1 LLLILDFVYG
11 NISMLLNA
19 FRRIFSKAQNRKARR
34 SYTCPQLLQ
43 LESRIVPANFQVTS
57 LADTATGGTLREA
70 IDLANTTAGNDTIGF
85 APSLFSS
92 GAGTIT
98 LLTAQLPQILNA
110 STVVGAGT
118 RGTLTITGPGAT
130 TLTISGNNG
139 VSDRNFHILSVA
151 TGGNLAISGVT
162 FSGAKTTGAGGAIEN
177 AGTLTV
183 SGSTITGNSANDGG
197 GITNWGTLTVINTTI
212 SGNTSI
218 TQAGGGIQN
227 SSGSLTVTNS
237 TISGNTAA
245 TQAGGIQNNGILV
258 VTNSTIS
265 GNTALTR
272 SGGGIYNFTSGTLTL
287 SGTTIAGNSAN
298 DGGGIRNLGALNI
311 SNTII
316 ANSTSGGD
324 FSGNQ
329 PGTSTNNLITIGT
342 LTGATTVTSAQL
354 NLGPLKNNAGPT
366 FTMALLSG
374 SVAIGAGNATI
385 SNAAPINK
393 LDQRGINRTTS
404 DIGAY
409 SFGIQV
415 TNTSDSNTVGS
426 GSLRAAINLANTTP
440 GDDQIVFNLTGVN
453 TITLGS
459 ALPTIVSASTV
470 VGSGTAGKT
479 GINGVGAS
487 LLTISGSDPTNANNE
502 TRNFSIFRIASGGD
516 FTISGVTVSGAITS
530 GRGGAF
536 KNSGTLTVINSTISG
551 NTAGTGGGGIVNYG
565 TLTVSNSTISGN
577 TSNSGGG
584 GIVNNSGT
592 FSISNSTI
600 SGNTSSTGAGGGIN
614 NNNGGNLNIAN
625 STISGNTAG
634 TGGGIFN
641 DSVTMVINST
651 ISGNTAGTGGGI
663 NNNFGGTLNIANSI
677 IANSIT
683 GGDYAGGGTIGT
695 IGTIGTNSNILVE
708 DGTLPGTSEITGD
721 PNLGPLQNNGGT
733 TFTMALG
740 TGSVAIGAGDATI
753 SNDRPI
759 NGKDQRGV
767 TRSPTT
773 PSIGALE
780 YILATQATLTT
791 PAAGSASGSA
801 FTTQPIITI
810 KDTFGNTVN
819 TNVSVTMT
827 VSSGATTLGTTTIN
841 AVAGIATFTNVGI
854 SGIDGTPYTLTFTS
868 TGLTIATQTITI
880 TTTFGTATQVI
891 LTTPAL
897 GSASGSAFTTQPV
910 ITIKDAAGN
919 IVTNSTAS
927 VTMTVSSGATTVG
940 TTTINAVAGIAT
952 FTNVGISGIAGTPYT
967 LTFTSTGLTSATQ
980 SITPTFGTA
989 TQATLTTPALGSASG
1004 SAFTTQ
1010 PVITIKDAAGNI
1022 VTNSTAS
1029 VTMTVS
1035 SGATTLGITTINA
1048 VAGIA
1053 TFTNVGISGAAGTS
1067 YTLTF
1072 TSGSLTATQNITP
1085 TFGIATQATLTSP
1098 ALGSASGSAFTTQP
1112 VITIKDA
1119 AGNTVTNSTA
1129 SVTMTV
1135 SSGATTVGTTTINAP
1150 AGIATFTNVGIS
1162 GIAGTPYTLTFT
1174 STGLTIATQ
1183 SITPTFGTATQATLT
1198 TPAAG
1203 SASGSAFTTQPVITL
1218 KDTFGNTVNT
1228 NVSVTMT
1235 VSSGT
1240 TTVGTTTINAVAG
1253 VATFTNVGI
1262 SGAAGTSYTL
1272 TFTSGS
1278 LTATQSIIPT
1288 FGIATQATITTQAAG
1303 APSGSAFTTQ
1313 PVITIKDAFGN
1324 TVTDS
1329 TASVTMAVSGA
1340 NGLATTVGTTT
1351 INAVA
1356 GIATFAGVGISG
1368 TAGTPYTLTFTS
1380 TGLTIATQTIT
1391 PTFGI
1396 ATQAPLT
1403 TNPAGAP
1410 SGSAF
1415 TTQPVI
1421 TIKDTFGNTVTNS
1434 TASVTMTVSSGDN
1447 KATTVGAFTIN
1458 AVAGIATFAGVGIS
1472 GTDGT
1477 SYTLTFTSGSFTAT
1491 QSITA
1496 TFGLA
1501 TQAILTTPAAG
1512 SASGSAFTT
1521 QPVITI
1527 KDAFGNTVTNSTAS
1541 VTMSV
1546 SSGDNKATTV
1556 GAFTINAV
1564 AGIATFTNVGIS
1576 GTAGTPYTLTFIST
1590 GLTIPTQTITPTFGL
1605 ATQATLTTPA
1615 AGAPSGLAFIT
1626 QPVITINDTFGN
1638 PITNSTASVTMTVSS
1653 GATTVGTTT
1662 INAVAGI
1669 ATFTNVGIS
1678 GAAGNSY
1685 TLTFTSG
1692 SLATATQTITPAFG
1706 PAIQISSPSEPIP
1719 FPLGVSTTKD
1729 LVILTGINPATIS
1742 GYVATIVWGDGSQ
1755 NSAGT
1760 IALSP
1765 NQSGVFQ
1772 VLGTHTYSSLELFN
1786 GSVSVTSVFDN
1797 RIFSSS
1803 FNVEVLTAAQKEK
1816 ISDISAEVIPP
1827 GGKTAD
1833 VTISGVINS
1842 FYKQSANNS
1851 SPVILF
1857 TASYVSNPQ
1866 PYATAA
1872 PAQSFF
1878 DVRLRNPDPGAVL
1891 TLTANFSGGLQRG
1904 SSPYIQ
1910 FAQDTSTSYQNV
1922 VSSNNLVVINY
1933 INNTITVLIDQNSFP
1948 LINNLSGTVF
1958 AVVTGA
1964 TQVSSN
1970 TITVLPAAFTSGTA
1984 VGIAWGASSTLV
1996 DVATSANASN
2006 TTLTFQ
2012 NSRKTTLSL
2021 APSQS
2026 KGTVILRTVNNGGK
2040 TNEEASK
2047 ETIKQLTNPDILQ
2060 SIIRGT
2066 IGIGPE
2072 VIGGM
2077 IKKML
2082 PENAGSFLK
2091 QWSKVVSEI
2100 KGVPNDMITSK
2111 VNAIPQTNNGSST
2124 DKPEECDDTL
2134 LEDAVF
2140 DDISKISSALGLVDE
2155 SIPCLNGVSLDSMLE
2170 ELAFCGEINW
2180 AGLALSTLTLSQFRT
2195 FPKDNSKRVRPI
2207 KVRWM

>member
-1 LLLILDFVYG
+1 
-11 NISMLLNA
+11 MLLNA

-139 VSDRNFHILSVA
+139 VSGRNFHILSVA

-374 SVAIGAGNATI
+374 SAAIGAGNATI
-385 SNAAPINK
+385 SNAAPILG

-516 FTISGVTVSGAITS
+516 FSISGVTVSGAITS

-565 TLTVSNSTISGN
+565 TLTVSNSTLSSN

-663 NNNFGGTLNIANSI
+663 FNNFGGTLNIANSI

-683 GGDYAGGGTIGT
+683 GGDYAGGGT

-740 TGSVAIGAGDATI
+740 AGSAAIGAGDATI

-773 PSIGALE
+773 PSIGAFE

-791 PAAGSASGSA
+791 PALGSASGSA

-1035 SGATTLGITTINA
+1035 SGATTVGTTTINA

-1072 TSGSLTATQNITP
+1072 TSTGLTSATQSITP

-1098 ALGSASGSAFTTQP
+1098 A
-1112 VITIKDA
+1112 V
-1119 AGNTVTNSTA
+1119 
-1129 SVTMTV
+1129 
-1135 SSGATTVGTTTINAP
+1135 GAP
-1150 AGIATFTNVGIS
+1150 
-1162 GIAGTPYTLTFT
+1162 
-1174 STGLTIATQ
+1174 
-1183 SITPTFGTATQATLT
+1183 
-1198 TPAAG
+1198 
-1203 SASGSAFTTQPVITL
+1203 SGSAFTTQPVITL

-1235 VSSGT
+1235 VSSGA

-1262 SGAAGTSYTL
+1262 SGIDGTPYTLTFTSTGLTSATQSITPTFGIATQATLTTPALGSASGSAFTTQPVITIKDAAGNIVTNSTASVTMTVSSGATTVGTTTINAVAGIATFTNVGISGIAGTPYTL

-1458 AVAGIATFAGVGIS
+1458 AVAGIATFTNVGIS

-1653 GATTVGTTT
+1653 GASTVGTTT

-1678 GAAGNSY
+1678 GAAGTSY

-1719 FPLGVSTTKD
+1719 FPLGVSSTKD

-1797 RIFSSS
+1797 RIFSSN

-1816 ISDISAEVIPP
+1816 ISDISAAVLPP

-2207 KVRWM
+2207 KVGSM

>member
-139 VSDRNFHILSVA
+139 VSGRNFHILSVA

-374 SVAIGAGNATI
+374 SAAIGAGNATI
-385 SNAAPINK
+385 SNAAPILG

-516 FTISGVTVSGAITS
+516 FSISGVTVSGAITS

-565 TLTVSNSTISGN
+565 TLTVSNSTLSSN

-663 NNNFGGTLNIANSI
+663 FNNFGGTLNIANSI

-683 GGDYAGGGTIGT
+683 GGDYAGGGT

-740 TGSVAIGAGDATI
+740 AGSAAIGAGDATI

-773 PSIGALE
+773 PSIGAFE

-791 PAAGSASGSA
+791 PALGSASGSA

-1035 SGATTLGITTINA
+1035 SGATTVGTTTINA

-1072 TSGSLTATQNITP
+1072 TSTGLTSATQSITP

-1098 ALGSASGSAFTTQP
+1098 A
-1112 VITIKDA
+1112 V
-1119 AGNTVTNSTA
+1119 
-1129 SVTMTV
+1129 
-1135 SSGATTVGTTTINAP
+1135 GAP
-1150 AGIATFTNVGIS
+1150 
-1162 GIAGTPYTLTFT
+1162 
-1174 STGLTIATQ
+1174 
-1183 SITPTFGTATQATLT
+1183 
-1198 TPAAG
+1198 
-1203 SASGSAFTTQPVITL
+1203 SGSAFTTQPVITL

-1235 VSSGT
+1235 VSSGA

-1262 SGAAGTSYTL
+1262 SGIDGTPYTLTFTSTGLTSATQSITPTFGIATQATLTTPALGSASGSAFTTQPVITIKDAAGNIVTNSTASVTMTVSSGATTVGTTTINAVAGIATFTNVGISGIAGTPYTL

-1288 FGIATQATITTQAAG
+1288 FGIATQATITTPALGSA
-1303 APSGSAFTTQ
+1303 SGSAFTTQ

-1458 AVAGIATFAGVGIS
+1458 AVAGIATFTNVGIS

-1678 GAAGNSY
+1678 GAAGTSY

-1719 FPLGVSTTKD
+1719 FPLGVSSTKD

-1797 RIFSSS
+1797 RIFSSN

-1816 ISDISAEVIPP
+1816 ISDISAAVLPP

-2207 KVRWM
+2207 KVGSM

>member
-1 LLLILDFVYG
+1 
-11 NISMLLNA
+11 MLLNA

-139 VSDRNFHILSVA
+139 VSGRNFHILSVA

-374 SVAIGAGNATI
+374 SAAIGAGNATI
-385 SNAAPINK
+385 SNAAPILG

-516 FTISGVTVSGAITS
+516 FSISGVTVSGAITS

-565 TLTVSNSTISGN
+565 TLTVSNSTLSSN

-663 NNNFGGTLNIANSI
+663 FNNFGGTLNIANSI

-683 GGDYAGGGTIGT
+683 GGDYAGGGT

-740 TGSVAIGAGDATI
+740 AGSAAIGAGDATI

-773 PSIGALE
+773 PSIGAFE

-791 PAAGSASGSA
+791 PALGSASGSA

-1035 SGATTLGITTINA
+1035 SGATTVGTTTINA

-1072 TSGSLTATQNITP
+1072 TSTGLTSATQSITP

-1098 ALGSASGSAFTTQP
+1098 A
-1112 VITIKDA
+1112 V
-1119 AGNTVTNSTA
+1119 
-1129 SVTMTV
+1129 
-1135 SSGATTVGTTTINAP
+1135 GAP
-1150 AGIATFTNVGIS
+1150 
-1162 GIAGTPYTLTFT
+1162 
-1174 STGLTIATQ
+1174 
-1183 SITPTFGTATQATLT
+1183 
-1198 TPAAG
+1198 
-1203 SASGSAFTTQPVITL
+1203 SGSAFTTQPVITL

-1235 VSSGT
+1235 VSSGA

-1262 SGAAGTSYTL
+1262 SGIDGTPYTLTFTSTGLTSATQSITPTFGIATQATLTTPALGSASGSAFTTQPVITIKDAAGNIVTNSTASVTMTVSSGATTVGTTTINAVAGIATFTNVGISGIAGTPYTL

-1288 FGIATQATITTQAAG
+1288 FGIATQATITTPALGSA
-1303 APSGSAFTTQ
+1303 SGSAFTTQ

-1458 AVAGIATFAGVGIS
+1458 AVAGIATFTNVGIS

-1678 GAAGNSY
+1678 GAAGTSY

-1719 FPLGVSTTKD
+1719 FPLGVSSTKD

-1797 RIFSSS
+1797 RIFSSN

-1816 ISDISAEVIPP
+1816 ISDISAAVLPP

-2207 KVRWM
+2207 KVGSM

>member
-695 IGTIGTNSNILVE
+695 IGTNSNILVE

-1203 SASGSAFTTQPVITL
+1203 SASGSAFTTQPVITI

-1797 RIFSSS
+1797 RIFSSN

-1816 ISDISAEVIPP
+1816 ISDISAAVLPP

>member
-139 VSDRNFHILSVA
+139 VSGRNFHILSVA

-374 SVAIGAGNATI
+374 SAAIGAGNATI
-385 SNAAPINK
+385 SNAAPILG

-516 FTISGVTVSGAITS
+516 FSISGVTVSGAITS

-565 TLTVSNSTISGN
+565 TLTVSNSTLSSN

-663 NNNFGGTLNIANSI
+663 FNNFGGTLNIANSI

-683 GGDYAGGGTIGT
+683 GGDYAGGGT

-740 TGSVAIGAGDATI
+740 AGSAAIGAGDATI

-773 PSIGALE
+773 PSIGAFE

-791 PAAGSASGSA
+791 PALGSASGSA

-1035 SGATTLGITTINA
+1035 SGATTVGTTTINA

-1072 TSGSLTATQNITP
+1072 TSTGLTSATQSITP

-1098 ALGSASGSAFTTQP
+1098 A
-1112 VITIKDA
+1112 V
-1119 AGNTVTNSTA
+1119 
-1129 SVTMTV
+1129 
-1135 SSGATTVGTTTINAP
+1135 GAP
-1150 AGIATFTNVGIS
+1150 
-1162 GIAGTPYTLTFT
+1162 
-1174 STGLTIATQ
+1174 
-1183 SITPTFGTATQATLT
+1183 
-1198 TPAAG
+1198 
-1203 SASGSAFTTQPVITL
+1203 SGSAFTTQPVITL

-1235 VSSGT
+1235 VSSGA

-1262 SGAAGTSYTL
+1262 SGIDGTPYTLTFTSTGLTSATQSITPTFGIATQATLTTPALGSASGSAFTTQPVITIKDAAGNIVTNSTASVTMTVSSGATTVGTTTINAVAGIATFTNVGISGIAGTPYTL

-1615 AGAPSGLAFIT
+1615 SGAPSGLAFII

-1653 GATTVGTTT
+1653 GASTVGTTT

-1797 RIFSSS
+1797 RIFSSN

-1816 ISDISAEVIPP
+1816 ISDISAAVLPP

-2207 KVRWM
+2207 KVGSM

>member
-1 LLLILDFVYG
+1 
-11 NISMLLNA
+11 MLLNA

-92 GAGTIT
+92 GEGTIT

-110 STVVGAGT
+110 STIVGAGT

-139 VSDRNFHILSVA
+139 DSGRNFHILSID

-272 SGGGIYNFTSGTLTL
+272 SGGGIYNFTTGTLTL

-324 FSGNQ
+324 YAGGGSIGTNSNNLVEDGTL
-329 PGTSTNNLITIGT
+329 PGTSEITGDP
-342 LTGATTVTSAQL
+342 
-354 NLGPLKNNAGPT
+354 NLGPLQNNAGPT

-385 SNAAPINK
+385 SNAAPING

-415 TNTSDSNTVGS
+415 TNTSDDNTVGS

-440 GDDQIVFNLTGVN
+440 GNDQIRFNLTGLN
-453 TITLGS
+453 TIILGS
-459 ALPTIVSASTV
+459 ALPTIVSASTG
-470 VGSGTAGKT
+470 VGSGTAGTVTIT
-479 GINGVGAS
+479 GLGAS
-487 LLTISGSDPTNANNE
+487 LLTIDGNKG
-502 TRNFSIFRIASGGD
+502 NFSIFSIASGGNLS
-516 FTISGVTVSGAITS
+516 ISGVTVSGANTS
-530 GRGGAF
+530 GNGGAF
-536 KNSGTLTVINSTISG
+536 NNAGTLAVSGSTISG
-551 NTAGTGGGGIVNYG
+551 NSAISKGGGFYNQGNLFISDSVITGNSVTGWTGLMYGGGIYNG
-565 TLTVSNSTISGN
+565 NTGSLFIANTTISSNSSATHAGGISNLGISTITNSTISNNSTVYSAGGILNNGILKLSNSTIFGN
-577 TSNSGGG
+577 SATKTSGGG
-584 GIVNNSGT
+584 IFNNSALDIFNT
-592 FSISNSTI
+592 TLASNSA
-600 SGNTSSTGAGGGIN
+600 NDGGGIYV
-614 NNNGGNLNIAN
+614 NGGNLNI
-625 STISGNTAG
+625 SNT
-634 TGGGIFN
+634 
-641 DSVTMVINST
+641 
-651 ISGNTAGTGGGI
+651 
-663 NNNFGGTLNIANSI
+663 I
-677 IANSIT
+677 IANST
-683 GGDYAGGGTIGT
+683 SGGDFSGAQPVTSTNNLITIGT
-695 IGTIGTNSNILVE
+695 LTGATTV
-708 DGTLPGTSEITGD
+708 TSAQL
-721 PNLGPLQNNGGT
+721 NLGPLQNNAGP
-733 TFTMALG
+733 TFTMALLS
-740 TGSVAIGAGDATI
+740 GSVAIGAGNATI
-753 SNDRPI
+753 SNAAPI

-773 PSIGALE
+773 PSIGAFE
-780 YILATQATLTT
+780 YNGTMPSAPTVTLNTTNNLVINVTTLTIAGTGFSTTAANNTVTFSTGTGHVTSATSTQLTVTFDTAPSLGSLTAIVTTNSVSSGAAVQVATIFGTATQATLTT
-791 PAAGSASGSA
+791 PALGSASGSA
-801 FTTQPIITI
+801 FTTQPVITI
-810 KDTFGNTVN
+810 KDAAGNIV
-819 TNVSVTMT
+819 TNSTASVTMT

-868 TGLTIATQTITI
+868 TGLTIATQSITP
-880 TTTFGTATQVI
+880 TFGTATQAI

-980 SITPTFGTA
+980 SITPTFG
-989 TQATLTTPALGSASG
+989 
-1004 SAFTTQ
+1004 
-1010 PVITIKDAAGNI
+1010 
-1022 VTNSTAS
+1022 
-1029 VTMTVS
+1029 
-1035 SGATTLGITTINA
+1035 
-1048 VAGIA
+1048 
-1053 TFTNVGISGAAGTS
+1053 
-1067 YTLTF
+1067 
-1072 TSGSLTATQNITP
+1072 
-1085 TFGIATQATLTSP
+1085 IATQATLTSP

-1119 AGNTVTNSTA
+1119 FGNTVTNSTA

-1135 SSGATTVGTTTINAP
+1135 SSGATTLGTTTINAV

-1162 GIAGTPYTLTFT
+1162 GIAGTRYTLTFT
-1174 STGLTIATQ
+1174 STGLTVATQ

-1198 TPAAG
+1198 TPALG

-1235 VSSGT
+1235 VSSGA
-1240 TTVGTTTINAVAG
+1240 TTVGTTSINAVAG
-1253 VATFTNVGI
+1253 IATFTNVGI
-1262 SGAAGTSYTL
+1262 SGIAGTPYTL
-1272 TFTSGS
+1272 TFTSTG
-1278 LTATQSIIPT
+1278 LTVATQTITPT
-1288 FGIATQATITTQAAG
+1288 FGLATQATLTTPALGSA
-1303 APSGSAFTTQ
+1303 SGSAFTTQ
-1313 PVITIKDAFGN
+1313 PVITLKDTFSN
-1324 TVTDS
+1324 TVNTNV
-1329 TASVTMAVSGA
+1329 SVTMTVSSG
-1340 NGLATTVGTTT
+1340 ATTVGTTT

-1356 GIATFAGVGISG
+1356 GIATFTNVGISG
-1368 TAGTPYTLTFTS
+1368 IAGTPYTLTFTS
-1380 TGLTIATQTIT
+1380 TGLTVATQTIT
-1391 PTFGI
+1391 PTFGT
-1396 ATQAPLT
+1396 ATQATLT
-1403 TNPAGAP
+1403 TPALGSP

-1415 TTQPVI
+1415 TTQPII
-1421 TIKDTFGNTVTNS
+1421 TIKDSAGNTVTNS

-1447 KATTVGAFTIN
+1447 KATTVGAFIIN
-1458 AVAGIATFAGVGIS
+1458 AVAGV
-1472 GTDGT
+1472 
-1477 SYTLTFTSGSFTAT
+1477 
-1491 QSITA
+1491 
-1496 TFGLA
+1496 
-1501 TQAILTTPAAG
+1501 
-1512 SASGSAFTT
+1512 
-1521 QPVITI
+1521 
-1527 KDAFGNTVTNSTAS
+1527 
-1541 VTMSV
+1541 
-1546 SSGDNKATTV
+1546 
-1556 GAFTINAV
+1556 
-1564 AGIATFTNVGIS
+1564 ATFTNVGIS

-1590 GLTIPTQTITPTFGL
+1590 GLTIPTQTITPTFGT

-1615 AGAPSGLAFIT
+1615 SGAPSGLAFII

-1653 GATTVGTTT
+1653 GASTIGTTT
-1662 INAVAGI
+1662 VNAVAGI

-1719 FPLGVSTTKD
+1719 FPLGVSSTKD

-1797 RIFSSS
+1797 RIFSSN

-1816 ISDISAEVIPP
+1816 ISDISAEVLPP

-2026 KGTVILRTVNNGGK
+2026 KGTVILRASNNGG
-2040 TNEEASK
+2040 TTRDEASK
-2047 ETIKQLTNPDILQ
+2047 ETIKQLTNPDMLQ

-2072 VIGGM
+2072 VIGGI

-2082 PENAGSFLK
+2082 PENAGSFLRE
-2091 QWSKVVSEI
+2091 WSKVISETKAVS
-2100 KGVPNDMITSK
+2100 NDMITPKINS
-2111 VNAIPQTNNGSST
+2111 IPQTNNGSST

-2134 LEDAVF
+2134 LEDAAF
-2140 DDISKISSALGLVDE
+2140 DDISKISSALGLVGE
-2155 SIPCLNGVSLDSMLE
+2155 LTPCLKGVSPDSMLE

-2195 FPKDNSKRVRPI
+2195 LSKDKSKRVRPI
-2207 KVRWM
+2207 KVGS

>member
-1 LLLILDFVYG
+1 
-11 NISMLLNA
+11 
-19 FRRIFSKAQNRKARR
+19 
-34 SYTCPQLLQ
+34 
-43 LESRIVPANFQVTS
+43 
-57 LADTATGGTLREA
+57 
-70 IDLANTTAGNDTIGF
+70 
-85 APSLFSS
+85 
-92 GAGTIT
+92 
-98 LLTAQLPQILNA
+98 
-110 STVVGAGT
+110 
-118 RGTLTITGPGAT
+118 
-130 TLTISGNNG
+130 
-139 VSDRNFHILSVA
+139 
-151 TGGNLAISGVT
+151 
-162 FSGAKTTGAGGAIEN
+162 
-177 AGTLTV
+177 
-183 SGSTITGNSANDGG
+183 
-197 GITNWGTLTVINTTI
+197 
-212 SGNTSI
+212 
-218 TQAGGGIQN
+218 
-227 SSGSLTVTNS
+227 
-237 TISGNTAA
+237 
-245 TQAGGIQNNGILV
+245 
-258 VTNSTIS
+258 
-265 GNTALTR
+265 
-272 SGGGIYNFTSGTLTL
+272 
-287 SGTTIAGNSAN
+287 
-298 DGGGIRNLGALNI
+298 
-311 SNTII
+311 
-316 ANSTSGGD
+316 
-324 FSGNQ
+324 
-329 PGTSTNNLITIGT
+329 
-342 LTGATTVTSAQL
+342 
-354 NLGPLKNNAGPT
+354 
-366 FTMALLSG
+366 
-374 SVAIGAGNATI
+374 
-385 SNAAPINK
+385 
-393 LDQRGINRTTS
+393 
-404 DIGAY
+404 
-409 SFGIQV
+409 
-415 TNTSDSNTVGS
+415 
-426 GSLRAAINLANTTP
+426 
-440 GDDQIVFNLTGVN
+440 
-453 TITLGS
+453 
-459 ALPTIVSASTV
+459 
-470 VGSGTAGKT
+470 
-479 GINGVGAS
+479 
-487 LLTISGSDPTNANNE
+487 
-502 TRNFSIFRIASGGD
+502 
-516 FTISGVTVSGAITS
+516 
-530 GRGGAF
+530 
-536 KNSGTLTVINSTISG
+536 
-551 NTAGTGGGGIVNYG
+551 
-565 TLTVSNSTISGN
+565 
-577 TSNSGGG
+577 
-584 GIVNNSGT
+584 
-592 FSISNSTI
+592 
-600 SGNTSSTGAGGGIN
+600 
-614 NNNGGNLNIAN
+614 
-625 STISGNTAG
+625 
-634 TGGGIFN
+634 
-641 DSVTMVINST
+641 
-651 ISGNTAGTGGGI
+651 
-663 NNNFGGTLNIANSI
+663 
-677 IANSIT
+677 
-683 GGDYAGGGTIGT
+683 
-695 IGTIGTNSNILVE
+695 
-708 DGTLPGTSEITGD
+708 
-721 PNLGPLQNNGGT
+721 
-733 TFTMALG
+733 
-740 TGSVAIGAGDATI
+740 
-753 SNDRPI
+753 
-759 NGKDQRGV
+759 
-767 TRSPTT
+767 
-773 PSIGALE
+773 
-780 YILATQATLTT
+780 
-791 PAAGSASGSA
+791 
-801 FTTQPIITI
+801 
-810 KDTFGNTVN
+810 
-819 TNVSVTMT
+819 MT

-854 SGIDGTPYTLTFTS
+854 SGIAGTRYTLTFTS
-868 TGLTIATQTITI
+868 TGLTVATQSITP
-880 TTTFGTATQVI
+880 TFGTATQAT

-910 ITIKDAAGN
+910 ITLKDTFGNTVNTNVSVTMTVSSGATTVGTTSINAVAG
-919 IVTNSTAS
+919 IATFTNVGISGIAGTPYTLTFTSTGLTVATQTITPTFGLATQATLTTPALGSASGSAFTTQPVITLKDTFSNTVNTNVS

-967 LTFTSTGLTSATQ
+967 LTFTSTGLTVATQ
-980 SITPTFGTA
+980 TITPTFGTA
-989 TQATLTTPALGSASG
+989 TQATLTTPALGS
-1004 SAFTTQ
+1004 
-1010 PVITIKDAAGNI
+1010 
-1022 VTNSTAS
+1022 
-1029 VTMTVS
+1029 
-1035 SGATTLGITTINA
+1035 
-1048 VAGIA
+1048 
-1053 TFTNVGISGAAGTS
+1053 
-1067 YTLTF
+1067 
-1072 TSGSLTATQNITP
+1072 
-1085 TFGIATQATLTSP
+1085 
-1098 ALGSASGSAFTTQP
+1098 
-1112 VITIKDA
+1112 
-1119 AGNTVTNSTA
+1119 
-1129 SVTMTV
+1129 
-1135 SSGATTVGTTTINAP
+1135 
-1150 AGIATFTNVGIS
+1150 
-1162 GIAGTPYTLTFT
+1162 
-1174 STGLTIATQ
+1174 
-1183 SITPTFGTATQATLT
+1183 
-1198 TPAAG
+1198 
-1203 SASGSAFTTQPVITL
+1203 
-1218 KDTFGNTVNT
+1218 
-1228 NVSVTMT
+1228 
-1235 VSSGT
+1235 
-1240 TTVGTTTINAVAG
+1240 
-1253 VATFTNVGI
+1253 
-1262 SGAAGTSYTL
+1262 
-1272 TFTSGS
+1272 
-1278 LTATQSIIPT
+1278 
-1288 FGIATQATITTQAAG
+1288 
-1303 APSGSAFTTQ
+1303 PSGSAFTTQ
-1313 PVITIKDAFGN
+1313 PIITIKDSAGN
-1324 TVTDS
+1324 TVTNS

-1447 KATTVGAFTIN
+1447 KATTVGAFIIN
-1458 AVAGIATFAGVGIS
+1458 AVAGVATFTNVGIS

-1501 TQAILTTPAAG
+1501 TQAILTTQAAG

-1527 KDAFGNTVTNSTAS
+1527 KDTFGNIVTNSTTS
-1541 VTMSV
+1541 VTMLAN
-1546 SSGDNKATTV
+1546 SGDNKATAV
-1556 GAFTINAV
+1556 GAF
-1564 AGIATFTNVGIS
+1564 
-1576 GTAGTPYTLTFIST
+1576 
-1590 GLTIPTQTITPTFGL
+1590 
-1605 ATQATLTTPA
+1605 
-1615 AGAPSGLAFIT
+1615 
-1626 QPVITINDTFGN
+1626 
-1638 PITNSTASVTMTVSS
+1638 
-1653 GATTVGTTT
+1653 T

-1719 FPLGVSTTKD
+1719 FPLGVSSTKD

-1797 RIFSSS
+1797 RIFSSN

-1816 ISDISAEVIPP
+1816 ISDISAAVLPP

-2026 KGTVILRTVNNGGK
+2026 KGTVILRASNNGG
-2040 TNEEASK
+2040 TTRDEASK
-2047 ETIKQLTNPDILQ
+2047 ETIKQLTNPDMLQ

-2072 VIGGM
+2072 VIGGI

-2082 PENAGSFLK
+2082 PENAGSFLRE
-2091 QWSKVVSEI
+2091 WSKVISETKAVS
-2100 KGVPNDMITSK
+2100 NDMITPKINS
-2111 VNAIPQTNNGSST
+2111 IPQTNNGSST

-2134 LEDAVF
+2134 LEDAAF
-2140 DDISKISSALGLVDE
+2140 DDISKISSALGLVGE
-2155 SIPCLNGVSLDSMLE
+2155 LTPCLKGVSPDSMLE

-2195 FPKDNSKRVRPI
+2195 LSKDKSKRVRPI
-2207 KVRWM
+2207 KVGS

>member
-695 IGTIGTNSNILVE
+695 IGTNSNILVE

-767 TRSPTT
+767 TRSSTA
-773 PSIGALE
+773 PSIGAYE
-780 YILATQATLTT
+780 EISATQAILTT

-801 FTTQPIITI
+801 FTTQPVITF
-810 KDTFGNTVN
+810 KDAFGNTVN

>member
-1 LLLILDFVYG
+1 L
-11 NISMLLNA
+11 
-19 FRRIFSKAQNRKARR
+19 
-34 SYTCPQLLQ
+34 
-43 LESRIVPANFQVTS
+43 TS
-57 LADTATGGTLREA
+57 AT
-70 IDLANTTAGNDTIGF
+70 
-85 APSLFSS
+85 
-92 GAGTIT
+92 
-98 LLTAQLPQILNA
+98 Q
-110 STVVGAGT
+110 
-118 RGTLTITGPGAT
+118 
-130 TLTISGNNG
+130 
-139 VSDRNFHILSVA
+139 
-151 TGGNLAISGVT
+151 
-162 FSGAKTTGAGGAIEN
+162 
-177 AGTLTV
+177 
-183 SGSTITGNSANDGG
+183 
-197 GITNWGTLTVINTTI
+197 
-212 SGNTSI
+212 SI
-218 TQAGGGIQN
+218 T
-227 SSGSLTVTNS
+227 
-237 TISGNTAA
+237 
-245 TQAGGIQNNGILV
+245 
-258 VTNSTIS
+258 
-265 GNTALTR
+265 
-272 SGGGIYNFTSGTLTL
+272 
-287 SGTTIAGNSAN
+287 
-298 DGGGIRNLGALNI
+298 
-311 SNTII
+311 
-316 ANSTSGGD
+316 
-324 FSGNQ
+324 
-329 PGTSTNNLITIGT
+329 
-342 LTGATTVTSAQL
+342 
-354 NLGPLKNNAGPT
+354 PT
-366 FTMALLSG
+366 F
-374 SVAIGAGNATI
+374 
-385 SNAAPINK
+385 
-393 LDQRGINRTTS
+393 GI
-404 DIGAY
+404 
-409 SFGIQV
+409 
-415 TNTSDSNTVGS
+415 
-426 GSLRAAINLANTTP
+426 
-440 GDDQIVFNLTGVN
+440 
-453 TITLGS
+453 
-459 ALPTIVSASTV
+459 
-470 VGSGTAGKT
+470 
-479 GINGVGAS
+479 
-487 LLTISGSDPTNANNE
+487 
-502 TRNFSIFRIASGGD
+502 
-516 FTISGVTVSGAITS
+516 
-530 GRGGAF
+530 
-536 KNSGTLTVINSTISG
+536 
-551 NTAGTGGGGIVNYG
+551 
-565 TLTVSNSTISGN
+565 
-577 TSNSGGG
+577 
-584 GIVNNSGT
+584 
-592 FSISNSTI
+592 
-600 SGNTSSTGAGGGIN
+600 
-614 NNNGGNLNIAN
+614 
-625 STISGNTAG
+625 
-634 TGGGIFN
+634 
-641 DSVTMVINST
+641 
-651 ISGNTAGTGGGI
+651 
-663 NNNFGGTLNIANSI
+663 
-677 IANSIT
+677 
-683 GGDYAGGGTIGT
+683 
-695 IGTIGTNSNILVE
+695 
-708 DGTLPGTSEITGD
+708 
-721 PNLGPLQNNGGT
+721 
-733 TFTMALG
+733 
-740 TGSVAIGAGDATI
+740 
-753 SNDRPI
+753 
-759 NGKDQRGV
+759 
-767 TRSPTT
+767 
-773 PSIGALE
+773 
-780 YILATQATLTT
+780 ATQATLTS
-791 PAAGSASGSA
+791 PAVGAPSGSA
-801 FTTQPIITI
+801 FTTQPVITL

-827 VSSGATTLGTTTIN
+827 VSSGATTVGTTTIN
-841 AVAGIATFTNVGI
+841 AVAGVATFTNVGI

-868 TGLTIATQTITI
+868 TGLTSATQSITPTFGIATQ
-880 TTTFGTATQVI
+880 AT

-952 FTNVGISGIAGTPYT
+952 FTNVGISGIAGTP
-967 LTFTSTGLTSATQ
+967 
-980 SITPTFGTA
+980 
-989 TQATLTTPALGSASG
+989 
-1004 SAFTTQ
+1004 
-1010 PVITIKDAAGNI
+1010 
-1022 VTNSTAS
+1022 
-1029 VTMTVS
+1029 
-1035 SGATTLGITTINA
+1035 
-1048 VAGIA
+1048 
-1053 TFTNVGISGAAGTS
+1053 
-1067 YTLTF
+1067 
-1072 TSGSLTATQNITP
+1072 
-1085 TFGIATQATLTSP
+1085 
-1098 ALGSASGSAFTTQP
+1098 
-1112 VITIKDA
+1112 
-1119 AGNTVTNSTA
+1119 
-1129 SVTMTV
+1129 
-1135 SSGATTVGTTTINAP
+1135 
-1150 AGIATFTNVGIS
+1150 
-1162 GIAGTPYTLTFT
+1162 
-1174 STGLTIATQ
+1174 
-1183 SITPTFGTATQATLT
+1183 
-1198 TPAAG
+1198 
-1203 SASGSAFTTQPVITL
+1203 
-1218 KDTFGNTVNT
+1218 
-1228 NVSVTMT
+1228 
-1235 VSSGT
+1235 
-1240 TTVGTTTINAVAG
+1240 
-1253 VATFTNVGI
+1253 
-1262 SGAAGTSYTL
+1262 YTL

-1653 GATTVGTTT
+1653 GASTVGTTT

-1797 RIFSSS
+1797 RIFSSN

-1816 ISDISAEVIPP
+1816 ISDISAAVLPP

>member
-385 SNAAPINK
+385 SNAAPILG

-470 VGSGTAGKT
+470 VGSGTAGTVTIT
-479 GINGVGAS
+479 GLGAS
-487 LLTISGSDPTNANNE
+487 LLTIDGNNGD
-502 TRNFSIFRIASGGD
+502 FSIFSIASGGNLS
-516 FTISGVTVSGAITS
+516 ISGVTVSGANTS
-530 GRGGAF
+530 GNGGAF
-536 KNSGTLTVINSTISG
+536 NNAGTLNIANSTISG
-551 NTAGTGGGGIVNYG
+551 NTATNGGGGIFNSG
-565 TLTVSNSTISGN
+565 TLNIANSTISGN
-577 TSNSGGG
+577 TATNGAG

-600 SGNTSSTGAGGGIN
+600 SGNTTSTGAGGGIN
-614 NNNGGNLNIAN
+614 NNNGGTLNIAN
-625 STISGNTAG
+625 STISGNTAS
-634 TGGGIFN
+634 TNGGGIFN
-641 DSVTMVINST
+641 NSVTTVINST

-663 NNNFGGTLNIANSI
+663 NNNSGGTLNIANSI

-695 IGTIGTNSNILVE
+695 NSNNLVE

-721 PNLGPLQNNGGT
+721 PNLGPLQNNGGP

-740 TGSVAIGAGDATI
+740 AGSAAIGAGNATI
-753 SNDRPI
+753 SNAPPI
-759 NGKDQRGV
+759 KGKDQRGV
-767 TRSPTT
+767 TRSSTA
-773 PSIGALE
+773 PSIGAYE
-780 YILATQATLTT
+780 EISATQAILTT

-801 FTTQPIITI
+801 FTTQPVITF
-810 KDTFGNTVN
+810 KDAFGNTL
-819 TNVSVTMT
+819 TNSTASVTMT
-827 VSSGATTLGTTTIN
+827 VSSGATTLGTTTLN

-854 SGIDGTPYTLTFTS
+854 SGTAGTTYTLTFTS
-868 TGLTIATQTITI
+868 GSLTATQTITI
-880 TTTFGTATQVI
+880 TPTFGTPTQAT

-980 SITPTFGTA
+980 SITPTFGIA

-1035 SGATTLGITTINA
+1035 SGATTVGTTTINA

-1053 TFTNVGISGAAGTS
+1053 TFTNVGISGIAGTP

-1072 TSGSLTATQNITP
+1072 TSTGLTSATQSITP

-1119 AGNTVTNSTA
+1119 AGNIVTNSTA

-1135 SSGATTVGTTTINAP
+1135 SSGATTVGTTTINAV

-1174 STGLTIATQ
+1174 STGLTSATQ
-1183 SITPTFGTATQATLT
+1183 SITPTFGIATQATLT
-1198 TPAAG
+1198 TPALG
-1203 SASGSAFTTQPVITL
+1203 SASGSAFTTQPVITI
-1218 KDTFGNTVNT
+1218 KDAAGNIVT
-1228 NVSVTMT
+1228 NSTASVTMT
-1235 VSSGT
+1235 VSSGA

-1253 VATFTNVGI
+1253 IATFTNVGI
-1262 SGAAGTSYTL
+1262 SGIAGTPYTL

-1458 AVAGIATFAGVGIS
+1458 AVAGIATFTNVGIS

-1678 GAAGNSY
+1678 GAAGTSY

-1719 FPLGVSTTKD
+1719 FPLGVSSTKD

-1797 RIFSSS
+1797 RIFSSN

-1816 ISDISAEVIPP
+1816 ISDISAAVLPP

-2207 KVRWM
+2207 KVGSM

>member
-1 LLLILDFVYG
+1 
-11 NISMLLNA
+11 
-19 FRRIFSKAQNRKARR
+19 
-34 SYTCPQLLQ
+34 
-43 LESRIVPANFQVTS
+43 
-57 LADTATGGTLREA
+57 
-70 IDLANTTAGNDTIGF
+70 
-85 APSLFSS
+85 
-92 GAGTIT
+92 
-98 LLTAQLPQILNA
+98 
-110 STVVGAGT
+110 
-118 RGTLTITGPGAT
+118 
-130 TLTISGNNG
+130 
-139 VSDRNFHILSVA
+139 
-151 TGGNLAISGVT
+151 
-162 FSGAKTTGAGGAIEN
+162 
-177 AGTLTV
+177 
-183 SGSTITGNSANDGG
+183 
-197 GITNWGTLTVINTTI
+197 
-212 SGNTSI
+212 
-218 TQAGGGIQN
+218 
-227 SSGSLTVTNS
+227 
-237 TISGNTAA
+237 
-245 TQAGGIQNNGILV
+245 
-258 VTNSTIS
+258 
-265 GNTALTR
+265 
-272 SGGGIYNFTSGTLTL
+272 
-287 SGTTIAGNSAN
+287 
-298 DGGGIRNLGALNI
+298 
-311 SNTII
+311 
-316 ANSTSGGD
+316 
-324 FSGNQ
+324 
-329 PGTSTNNLITIGT
+329 
-342 LTGATTVTSAQL
+342 
-354 NLGPLKNNAGPT
+354 
-366 FTMALLSG
+366 
-374 SVAIGAGNATI
+374 
-385 SNAAPINK
+385 
-393 LDQRGINRTTS
+393 
-404 DIGAY
+404 
-409 SFGIQV
+409 
-415 TNTSDSNTVGS
+415 
-426 GSLRAAINLANTTP
+426 
-440 GDDQIVFNLTGVN
+440 
-453 TITLGS
+453 
-459 ALPTIVSASTV
+459 
-470 VGSGTAGKT
+470 
-479 GINGVGAS
+479 
-487 LLTISGSDPTNANNE
+487 
-502 TRNFSIFRIASGGD
+502 
-516 FTISGVTVSGAITS
+516 
-530 GRGGAF
+530 
-536 KNSGTLTVINSTISG
+536 
-551 NTAGTGGGGIVNYG
+551 
-565 TLTVSNSTISGN
+565 
-577 TSNSGGG
+577 
-584 GIVNNSGT
+584 
-592 FSISNSTI
+592 
-600 SGNTSSTGAGGGIN
+600 
-614 NNNGGNLNIAN
+614 
-625 STISGNTAG
+625 
-634 TGGGIFN
+634 
-641 DSVTMVINST
+641 
-651 ISGNTAGTGGGI
+651 
-663 NNNFGGTLNIANSI
+663 
-677 IANSIT
+677 
-683 GGDYAGGGTIGT
+683 
-695 IGTIGTNSNILVE
+695 VE

>member
-265 GNTALTR
+265 GNTALTQ
-272 SGGGIYNFTSGTLTL
+272 SGGGIYNFTTGTLTL

-298 DGGGIRNLGALNI
+298 YGGGIRNLGALNI

-324 FSGNQ
+324 YAGFGSISTNSNNLVEDGTL
-329 PGTSTNNLITIGT
+329 PGTSEITGDP
-342 LTGATTVTSAQL
+342 
-354 NLGPLKNNAGPT
+354 NLGPLQNNGGPT

-374 SVAIGAGNATI
+374 SAAIGAGNATI
-385 SNAAPINK
+385 SNAAPTLG

-440 GDDQIVFNLTGVN
+440 GNDQIRFNLTGLN
-453 TITLGS
+453 TIMLGS

-470 VGSGTAGKT
+470 VGSGTAGTVTIT
-479 GINGVGAS
+479 GLGAS
-487 LLTISGSDPTNANNE
+487 LLTIDGNNGD
-502 TRNFSIFRIASGGD
+502 FSIFSIASGGNLS
-516 FTISGVTVSGAITS
+516 ISGVTVSGANTS
-530 GRGGAF
+530 GNGGAF
-536 KNSGTLTVINSTISG
+536 NNAGTLNIANSTISG
-551 NTAGTGGGGIVNYG
+551 NTATNGGGGIFNSG
-565 TLTVSNSTISGN
+565 TLNIANSTISGN
-577 TSNSGGG
+577 TATNGAG

-600 SGNTSSTGAGGGIN
+600 SGNTTSTGAGGGIN
-614 NNNGGNLNIAN
+614 NNNGGTLNIAN
-625 STISGNTAG
+625 STISGNTAS
-634 TGGGIFN
+634 TNGGGIFN
-641 DSVTMVINST
+641 NSVTTVINST

-663 NNNFGGTLNIANSI
+663 NNNSGGTLNIANSI

-695 IGTIGTNSNILVE
+695 NSNNLVE

-721 PNLGPLQNNGGT
+721 PNLGPLQNNGGP

-740 TGSVAIGAGDATI
+740 AGSAAIGAGNATI
-753 SNDRPI
+753 SNAPPI
-759 NGKDQRGV
+759 KGKDQRGV
-767 TRSPTT
+767 TRSSTA
-773 PSIGALE
+773 PSIGAYE
-780 YILATQATLTT
+780 EISATQAILTT

-801 FTTQPIITI
+801 FTTQPVITF
-810 KDTFGNTVN
+810 KDAFGNTL
-819 TNVSVTMT
+819 TNSTASVTMT
-827 VSSGATTLGTTTIN
+827 VSSGATTLGTTTLN

-854 SGIDGTPYTLTFTS
+854 SGTAGTTYTLTFTS
-868 TGLTIATQTITI
+868 GSLTATQTITI
-880 TTTFGTATQVI
+880 TPTFGTPTQAT

-989 TQATLTTPALGSASG
+989 TQATLTTPA
-1004 SAFTTQ
+1004 
-1010 PVITIKDAAGNI
+1010 AG
-1022 VTNSTAS
+1022 
-1029 VTMTVS
+1029 
-1035 SGATTLGITTINA
+1035 
-1048 VAGIA
+1048 
-1053 TFTNVGISGAAGTS
+1053 
-1067 YTLTF
+1067 
-1072 TSGSLTATQNITP
+1072 
-1085 TFGIATQATLTSP
+1085 
-1098 ALGSASGSAFTTQP
+1098 
-1112 VITIKDA
+1112 
-1119 AGNTVTNSTA
+1119 
-1129 SVTMTV
+1129 
-1135 SSGATTVGTTTINAP
+1135 AP
-1150 AGIATFTNVGIS
+1150 
-1162 GIAGTPYTLTFT
+1162 
-1174 STGLTIATQ
+1174 
-1183 SITPTFGTATQATLT
+1183 
-1198 TPAAG
+1198 
-1203 SASGSAFTTQPVITL
+1203 SGSAFTTQPVITL

-1235 VSSGT
+1235 VSSGA

-1253 VATFTNVGI
+1253 IATFTNVGI
-1262 SGAAGTSYTL
+1262 SGIAGTSYTL

-1278 LTATQSIIPT
+1278 LTATQSII
-1288 FGIATQATITTQAAG
+1288 
-1303 APSGSAFTTQ
+1303 
-1313 PVITIKDAFGN
+1313 
-1324 TVTDS
+1324 
-1329 TASVTMAVSGA
+1329 
-1340 NGLATTVGTTT
+1340 
-1351 INAVA
+1351 
-1356 GIATFAGVGISG
+1356 
-1368 TAGTPYTLTFTS
+1368 
-1380 TGLTIATQTIT
+1380 

-1458 AVAGIATFAGVGIS
+1458 AVAGIATFTNVGIS

-1615 AGAPSGLAFIT
+1615 SGAPSGLAFII

-1653 GATTVGTTT
+1653 GASTVGTTT

-1797 RIFSSS
+1797 RIFSSN

-1816 ISDISAEVIPP
+1816 ISDISAAVLPP

>member
-1 LLLILDFVYG
+1 
-11 NISMLLNA
+11 MLLNA

-139 VSDRNFHILSVA
+139 VSGRNFHILSVA

-374 SVAIGAGNATI
+374 SAAIGAGNATI
-385 SNAAPINK
+385 SNAAPILG

-516 FTISGVTVSGAITS
+516 FSISGVTVSGAITS

-565 TLTVSNSTISGN
+565 TLTVSNSTLSSN

-663 NNNFGGTLNIANSI
+663 FNNFGGTLNIANSI

-683 GGDYAGGGTIGT
+683 GGDYAGGGT

-740 TGSVAIGAGDATI
+740 AGSAAIGAGDATI

-773 PSIGALE
+773 PSIGAFE

-791 PAAGSASGSA
+791 PALGSASGSA

-1035 SGATTLGITTINA
+1035 SGATTVGTTTINA

-1072 TSGSLTATQNITP
+1072 TSTGLTSATQSITP
-1085 TFGIATQATLTSP
+1085 TFGIATQATLTTP

-1119 AGNTVTNSTA
+1119 AGNIVTNSTA

-1135 SSGATTVGTTTINAP
+1135 SSGATTVGTTTINAV

-1162 GIAGTPYTLTFT
+1162 GIAGTP
-1174 STGLTIATQ
+1174 
-1183 SITPTFGTATQATLT
+1183 
-1198 TPAAG
+1198 
-1203 SASGSAFTTQPVITL
+1203 
-1218 KDTFGNTVNT
+1218 
-1228 NVSVTMT
+1228 
-1235 VSSGT
+1235 
-1240 TTVGTTTINAVAG
+1240 
-1253 VATFTNVGI
+1253 
-1262 SGAAGTSYTL
+1262 YTL

-1458 AVAGIATFAGVGIS
+1458 AVAGIATFTNVGIS

-1615 AGAPSGLAFIT
+1615 SGAPSGLAFII

-1653 GATTVGTTT
+1653 GASTVGTTT

-1719 FPLGVSTTKD
+1719 FPLGVSSTKD

-1797 RIFSSS
+1797 RIFSSN

-1816 ISDISAEVIPP
+1816 ISDISAAVLPP

-2207 KVRWM
+2207 KVGSM

>member
-1 LLLILDFVYG
+1 
-11 NISMLLNA
+11 
-19 FRRIFSKAQNRKARR
+19 
-34 SYTCPQLLQ
+34 
-43 LESRIVPANFQVTS
+43 
-57 LADTATGGTLREA
+57 
-70 IDLANTTAGNDTIGF
+70 
-85 APSLFSS
+85 
-92 GAGTIT
+92 
-98 LLTAQLPQILNA
+98 
-110 STVVGAGT
+110 
-118 RGTLTITGPGAT
+118 
-130 TLTISGNNG
+130 
-139 VSDRNFHILSVA
+139 
-151 TGGNLAISGVT
+151 
-162 FSGAKTTGAGGAIEN
+162 
-177 AGTLTV
+177 
-183 SGSTITGNSANDGG
+183 
-197 GITNWGTLTVINTTI
+197 
-212 SGNTSI
+212 
-218 TQAGGGIQN
+218 
-227 SSGSLTVTNS
+227 
-237 TISGNTAA
+237 
-245 TQAGGIQNNGILV
+245 
-258 VTNSTIS
+258 
-265 GNTALTR
+265 
-272 SGGGIYNFTSGTLTL
+272 
-287 SGTTIAGNSAN
+287 
-298 DGGGIRNLGALNI
+298 
-311 SNTII
+311 
-316 ANSTSGGD
+316 
-324 FSGNQ
+324 
-329 PGTSTNNLITIGT
+329 
-342 LTGATTVTSAQL
+342 
-354 NLGPLKNNAGPT
+354 
-366 FTMALLSG
+366 
-374 SVAIGAGNATI
+374 
-385 SNAAPINK
+385 
-393 LDQRGINRTTS
+393 
-404 DIGAY
+404 
-409 SFGIQV
+409 
-415 TNTSDSNTVGS
+415 
-426 GSLRAAINLANTTP
+426 
-440 GDDQIVFNLTGVN
+440 
-453 TITLGS
+453 
-459 ALPTIVSASTV
+459 
-470 VGSGTAGKT
+470 
-479 GINGVGAS
+479 
-487 LLTISGSDPTNANNE
+487 
-502 TRNFSIFRIASGGD
+502 
-516 FTISGVTVSGAITS
+516 
-530 GRGGAF
+530 
-536 KNSGTLTVINSTISG
+536 
-551 NTAGTGGGGIVNYG
+551 
-565 TLTVSNSTISGN
+565 
-577 TSNSGGG
+577 
-584 GIVNNSGT
+584 
-592 FSISNSTI
+592 
-600 SGNTSSTGAGGGIN
+600 
-614 NNNGGNLNIAN
+614 
-625 STISGNTAG
+625 
-634 TGGGIFN
+634 
-641 DSVTMVINST
+641 
-651 ISGNTAGTGGGI
+651 
-663 NNNFGGTLNIANSI
+663 
-677 IANSIT
+677 
-683 GGDYAGGGTIGT
+683 
-695 IGTIGTNSNILVE
+695 
-708 DGTLPGTSEITGD
+708 
-721 PNLGPLQNNGGT
+721 
-733 TFTMALG
+733 
-740 TGSVAIGAGDATI
+740 
-753 SNDRPI
+753 
-759 NGKDQRGV
+759 
-767 TRSPTT
+767 
-773 PSIGALE
+773 
-780 YILATQATLTT
+780 
-791 PAAGSASGSA
+791 
-801 FTTQPIITI
+801 
-810 KDTFGNTVN
+810 
-819 TNVSVTMT
+819 MT
-827 VSSGATTLGTTTIN
+827 VSSGATTVGTTTIN

-854 SGIDGTPYTLTFTS
+854 SGIAGTPYTLTFTS
-868 TGLTIATQTITI
+868 TGLTSATQSITPTFGIATQ
-880 TTTFGTATQVI
+880 AT
-891 LTTPAL
+891 LTSPAL

-980 SITPTFGTA
+980 SITPTFGIA

-1035 SGATTLGITTINA
+1035 SGATTVGTTTINA

-1053 TFTNVGISGAAGTS
+1053 TFTNVGISG
-1067 YTLTF
+1067 
-1072 TSGSLTATQNITP
+1072 
-1085 TFGIATQATLTSP
+1085 
-1098 ALGSASGSAFTTQP
+1098 
-1112 VITIKDA
+1112 
-1119 AGNTVTNSTA
+1119 
-1129 SVTMTV
+1129 
-1135 SSGATTVGTTTINAP
+1135 
-1150 AGIATFTNVGIS
+1150 
-1162 GIAGTPYTLTFT
+1162 IAGTP
-1174 STGLTIATQ
+1174 
-1183 SITPTFGTATQATLT
+1183 
-1198 TPAAG
+1198 
-1203 SASGSAFTTQPVITL
+1203 
-1218 KDTFGNTVNT
+1218 
-1228 NVSVTMT
+1228 
-1235 VSSGT
+1235 
-1240 TTVGTTTINAVAG
+1240 
-1253 VATFTNVGI
+1253 
-1262 SGAAGTSYTL
+1262 YTL

-1458 AVAGIATFAGVGIS
+1458 AVAGIATFTNVGIS

-1615 AGAPSGLAFIT
+1615 SGAPSGLAFII

-1653 GATTVGTTT
+1653 GASTVGTTT

-1797 RIFSSS
+1797 RIFSSN

-1816 ISDISAEVIPP
+1816 ISDISAAVLPP

-2207 KVRWM
+2207 KVGSM

>member
-1 LLLILDFVYG
+1 
-11 NISMLLNA
+11 MLLNA

-374 SVAIGAGNATI
+374 SAAIGAGNATI
-385 SNAAPINK
+385 SNAAPILG

-516 FTISGVTVSGAITS
+516 FSISGVTVSGAITS

-565 TLTVSNSTISGN
+565 TLTVSNSTLSSN

-663 NNNFGGTLNIANSI
+663 FNNFGGTLNIANSI

-683 GGDYAGGGTIGT
+683 GGDYAGGGT

-721 PNLGPLQNNGGT
+721 PNLGPLQNNGGP

-740 TGSVAIGAGDATI
+740 AGSAAIGAGDATI

-773 PSIGALE
+773 PSIGAFE

-791 PAAGSASGSA
+791 PALGSASGSA

-980 SITPTFGTA
+980 SITPTFGIA

-1035 SGATTLGITTINA
+1035 SGATTVGTTTINA

-1053 TFTNVGISGAAGTS
+1053 TFTNVGISG
-1067 YTLTF
+1067 
-1072 TSGSLTATQNITP
+1072 
-1085 TFGIATQATLTSP
+1085 
-1098 ALGSASGSAFTTQP
+1098 
-1112 VITIKDA
+1112 
-1119 AGNTVTNSTA
+1119 
-1129 SVTMTV
+1129 
-1135 SSGATTVGTTTINAP
+1135 
-1150 AGIATFTNVGIS
+1150 
-1162 GIAGTPYTLTFT
+1162 IAGTP
-1174 STGLTIATQ
+1174 
-1183 SITPTFGTATQATLT
+1183 
-1198 TPAAG
+1198 
-1203 SASGSAFTTQPVITL
+1203 
-1218 KDTFGNTVNT
+1218 
-1228 NVSVTMT
+1228 
-1235 VSSGT
+1235 
-1240 TTVGTTTINAVAG
+1240 
-1253 VATFTNVGI
+1253 
-1262 SGAAGTSYTL
+1262 YTL

-1458 AVAGIATFAGVGIS
+1458 AVAGIATF
-1472 GTDGT
+1472 
-1477 SYTLTFTSGSFTAT
+1477 
-1491 QSITA
+1491 
-1496 TFGLA
+1496 
-1501 TQAILTTPAAG
+1501 
-1512 SASGSAFTT
+1512 
-1521 QPVITI
+1521 
-1527 KDAFGNTVTNSTAS
+1527 
-1541 VTMSV
+1541 
-1546 SSGDNKATTV
+1546 
-1556 GAFTINAV
+1556 
-1564 AGIATFTNVGIS
+1564 TNVGIS

-1615 AGAPSGLAFIT
+1615 SGAPSGLAFIT

-1797 RIFSSS
+1797 RIFSSN

-1816 ISDISAEVIPP
+1816 ISDISAAVLPP

-2207 KVRWM
+2207 KVGSM